1 MTAETSAGILPPIR
15 SFSGVVLNQHPVSSS
30 MIRLDIELDGDASFA
45 PGQFCM
51 INLGDGSAMSLSRPL
66 SILAAAENRLS
77 LLYKIVGRG
86 TRALSAAVAGQ
97 SIRLLSPLGNPFPR
111 RDTNEPR
118 LLLAGGVG
126 LPPLA
131 SWAELHGRE
140 DDLCCFGA
148 RDGADAPWPLL
159 PPPWQVSV
167 DADVDVPADHT
178 VHHGNVVELARNRL
192 ANRTEEFVV
201 LACGPTPLLRAAA
214 ELAAERGWTC
224 LVSIEER
231 MGCGYG
237 VCRGC
242 VVPSAGDAGWQLAC
256 HDGPVIDASTL
267 DWERLGLSPE
277 QSLSVFESG
286 SACVSCPS
294 DQEAKQ

>member
-1 MTAETSAGILPPIR
+1 MTAETTAELLPPVR
-15 SFSGVVLNQHPVSSS
+15 SFSAVVLNQHPVSSS
-30 MIRLDIELDGDASFA
+30 MIRLEVELDGDASFM

-51 INLGDGSAMSLSRPL
+51 INLGDGFALSLSRPL
-66 SILAAAENRLS
+66 SILAAEGNRLS

-86 TRALSAAVAGQ
+86 TRVLSAAVAGQ
-97 SIRLLSPLGNPFPR
+97 PVRLLSPLGNPFPR
-111 RDTNEPR
+111 RDTDQPR

-131 SWAELHGRE
+131 SWAALHGRE

-159 PPPWQVSV
+159 PSPWLVSV
-167 DADVDVPADHT
+167 DTEVDVPAGHSA
-178 VHHGNVVELARNRL
+178 HHGNVVELARNRL
-192 ANRTEEFVV
+192 TTRHEDFVV

-242 VVPSAGDAGWQLAC
+242 VVPSVGDAGWQLAC

-267 DWERLGLSPE
+267 DWERLGLSADR
-277 QSLSVFESG
+277 SLAGFESD
-286 SACVSCPS
+286 SACGSCPD
-294 DQEAKQ
+294 DQEVRP